1 MQLKLFNTL
10 GRKLEVFI
18 PLEDKKVKLYACGP
32 TVYNYAHIGN
42 LRMYINVD
50 LIRRTLAYLG
60 YEVSHVMNITDVGH
74 LASDA
79 DEGEDRILTAAQKSG
94 KSPWEIAAFYTDAF
108 FKDTAALNILK
119 PTVVCKATE
128 HIPDMIELIKRIE
141 KNGFTYEAGGNIYF
155 DITKFPN
162 YGELAQLSLED
173 LKSGSRIDIDPYKKN
188 PHDFVLWFTR
198 SKFDHQAMLWDSPWG
213 RGYPGWH
220 IECSAMSMRYLGEQF
235 DIHCGGID
243 HIPVHHTNEIAQA
256 QAATGKKPVNYW
268 LHGEFLV
275 LEKEKMSKS
284 KGNFITLS
292 SLVKEGFHPLD
303 YRYFCL
309 GAHYRT
315 QARFSFEALQGAKN
329 SRQALS
335 EKILNLKEENPPAL
349 KALPKDSKAQAYLD
363 SFAYHLANDINV
375 PQALSDLWNLLRDP
389 NPSANEKLF
398 VASKMDEVLGLDLS
412 KIRQEEI
419 GLTSTQL
426 ALIEERE
433 QARRAKNFSLAD
445 EIRKQLE
452 KEGII
457 LLDTPSGVRWRKKM

>member
-10 GRKLEVFI
+10 GRKLEVFV

-60 YEVSHVMNITDVGH
+60 YEVIHVMNITDVGH

-79 DEGEDRILTAAQKSG
+79 DEGEDRIISAAQKSG

-108 FKDTAALNILK
+108 FKDTTALHILK
-119 PTVVCKATE
+119 PTIICKATD

-155 DITKFPN
+155 DITKFPS

-173 LKSGSRIDIDPYKKN
+173 LKAGSRIDLDPYKKN

-292 SLVKEGFHPLD
+292 SLVADGFHPLD

-329 SRQALS
+329 SRQVLN
-335 EKILNLKEENPPAL
+335 EKILSLKEESPAPL
-349 KALPKDSKAQAYLD
+349 ANLPKDAKAQAYLD
-363 SFAYHLANDINV
+363 SFAEHLAYDINV
-375 PQALSDLWNLLRDP
+375 PQALSDLWNLLRAQEIP
-389 NPSANEKLF
+389 AAEKLLA
-398 VASKMDEVLGLDLS
+398 ASKMDEVLGLGLAE
-412 KIRQEEI
+412 IMLQEFC
-419 GLTSTQL
+419 LTPGQQ
-426 ALIEERE
+426 ALVEERE
-433 QARRAKNFSLAD
+433 QARRLKNFSRAD

-457 LLDTPSGVRWRKKM
+457 LLDTPAGVRWRKKM